1 MDKDGSWELN
11 QLDLAGADKVTLSG
25 LEYDQGL
32 GILPGWRNNRTAK
45 SSLTKTGKWE

>member
-11 QLDLAGADKVTLSG
+11 QPGLAREDKVTPSG

-32 GILPGWRNNRTAK
+32 GVLPGWRNNRTAK